1 MADVEQV
8 EQGQELVAVWL
19 TDAEWRKVA
28 ACVAAQVIFAEGDE
42 AEREIANLWTRI
54 HPEGTA

>member
-8 EQGQELVAVWL
+8 EQGQELVAVWM

-28 ACVAAQVIFAEGDE
+28 ACVAAHTIFADE
-42 AEREIANLWTRI
+42 DGEKELARLWTRI
-54 HPEGTA
+54 HPEGQV

>member
-1 MADVEQV
+1 MSDVEQV

-28 ACVAAQVIFAEGDE
+28 ACVAAHVIFAPSDAE
-42 AEREIANLWTRI
+42 EREIAALWTRL
-54 HPEGTA
+54 HPEGTV